1 MIYNLADRKLEI
13 LGDNYFIA
21 DSASV
26 IGSVVMHQNASIWF
40 GVVIRGDNDPIIVG
54 KNSNIQ
60 DGSVLHTDLGAPLSI
75 GNGVTVGHKVML
87 HGCTI
92 ESNTLI
98 GINSTILNQ
107 ALIRKNSI
115 VGANSLITEGK
126 EFPENS
132 LIMGSPAKAV
142 RLLSDQEIMM
152 IKLSA
157 KHYVENAKRFQK
169 DLTAL
174 L

>member
-1 MIYNLADRKLEI
+1 MIYKLGEQEPKYN
-13 LGDNYFIA
+13 GSNFIA
-21 DSASV
+21 PNASV
-26 IGSVVMHQNASIWF
+26 IGNVELKKNASVWF
-40 GVVIRGDNDPIIVG
+40 DVVIRGDNDPINVG
-54 KNSNIQ
+54 ENSNIQ

-75 GNGVTVGHKVML
+75 GSNVTVGHKVML

-92 ESNTLI
+92 RDNSLI
-98 GINSTILNQ
+98 GINSTILNH
-107 ALIRKNSI
+107 AVIGKNSM

-142 RLLSDQEIMM
+142 RKLSVKEVMM

-157 KHYVENAKRFQK
+157 KHYVENAKRFMK
-169 DLTAL
+169 DLTPS
-174 L
+174 

>member
-1 MIYNLADRKLEI
+1 MIYRLNELTPKFNET
-13 LGDNYFIA
+13 NFIA
-21 DSASV
+21 PDSSI
-26 IGSVVMHQNASIWF
+26 IGNVDLRENASIWF

-157 KHYVENAKRFQK
+157 KHYVENAKRFKK

>member
-1 MIYNLADRKLEI
+1 MIYSL
-13 LGDNYFIA
+13 DNQSPIFNETNFIA
-21 DSASV
+21 PDASV
-26 IGSVVMHQNASIWF
+26 IGNVELKENASIWF

-54 KNSNIQ
+54 ENSNVQ
-60 DGSVLHTDLGAPLSI
+60 DGSVLHTDVGAPLSI
-75 GNGVTVGHKVML
+75 ESGVTIGHKSL

-92 ESNTLI
+92 EADSLI
-98 GINSTILNQ
+98 GINSTILNH
-107 ALIRKNSI
+107 AVIGKNSI

-126 EFPENS
+126 EFPESS
-132 LIMGSPAKAV
+132 LIMGSPAKVIRELKAK
-142 RLLSDQEIMM
+142 EIMM

-174 L
+174 

>member
-1 MIYNLADRKLEI
+1 MIYSL
-13 LGDNYFIA
+13 DNQSPIFNETNFIA
-21 DSASV
+21 PDASV
-26 IGSVVMHQNASIWF
+26 IGNVELKENASIWF

-54 KNSNIQ
+54 ES
-60 DGSVLHTDLGAPLSI
+60 
-75 GNGVTVGHKVML
+75 GVTIGHKVML

-92 ESNTLI
+92 ESDSLI
-98 GINSTILNQ
+98 GINSTILNH
-107 ALIRKNSI
+107 AVIGKNSI

-132 LIMGSPAKAV
+132 LIMGSPAKVIRELKAE
-142 RLLSDQEIMM
+142 EIMM

-157 KHYVENAKRFQK
+157 QHYVENAKRFQK

-174 L
+174 

>member
-1 MIYNLADRKLEI
+1 M
-13 LGDNYFIA
+13 
-21 DSASV
+21 
-26 IGSVVMHQNASIWF
+26 
-40 GVVIRGDNDPIIVG
+40 
-54 KNSNIQ
+54 
-60 DGSVLHTDLGAPLSI
+60 
-75 GNGVTVGHKVML
+75 
-87 HGCTI
+87 
-92 ESNTLI
+92 
-98 GINSTILNQ
+98 
-107 ALIRKNSI
+107 
-115 VGANSLITEGK
+115 GANSLITEGK

-157 KHYVENAKRFQK
+157 KHYVENAKRFKK

>member
-1 MIYNLADRKLEI
+1 MIYSL
-13 LGDNYFIA
+13 DNQSPIFNETNFIA
-21 DSASV
+21 ADASV
-26 IGSVVMHQNASIWF
+26 IGNVELKENASIWF

-54 KNSNIQ
+54 ENSNVQ
-60 DGSVLHTDLGAPLSI
+60 DGSVLHTDVGAPLLIES
-75 GNGVTVGHKVML
+75 GVTIGHKVML

-92 ESNTLI
+92 EADSLI
-98 GINSTILNQ
+98 GINSTILNH
-107 ALIRKNSI
+107 AVIGKNSI

-132 LIMGSPAKAV
+132 LIMGSPAKVIRELKAE
-142 RLLSDQEIMM
+142 EIMM

-174 L
+174 